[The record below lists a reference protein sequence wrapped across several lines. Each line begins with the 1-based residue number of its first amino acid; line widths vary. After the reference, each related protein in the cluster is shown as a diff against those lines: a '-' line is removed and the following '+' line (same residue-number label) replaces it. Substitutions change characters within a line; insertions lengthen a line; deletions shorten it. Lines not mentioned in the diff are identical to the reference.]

1 MRTIIL
7 NSTNLV
13 AGSNNSALTY
23 LFPAGAVEF
32 KNDLIAVSSISMF
45 YSWFNIN
52 AQLYN
57 NNKYNYIW
65 RGVSYTVTMPNGNYS
80 VAELNTYLQNVMIA
94 NGHYLVNSASQ
105 NVYYL
110 EWILNTSYYAVQL
123 NSYPIPTALPS
134 GWTNPAGLTF
144 PAVAETPQIQILS
157 TNNFKDIVGFNAG
170 TYPNPVQATVYSK
183 LSDNAPQVS
192 PISSIILECDL
203 INNPYSTPS
212 KLIYSFAVPN
222 SVSFGENI
230 AIQPPEF
237 VFNEIQNGFYNQL
250 TLTFRDQ
257 QLRTMVIQD
266 PQMVI
271 LLTIKKKEQVNGK
284 LINSIF

>member
-271 LLTIKKKEQVNGK
+271 LLTIKKKEQVSGK
-284 LINSIF
+284 IN